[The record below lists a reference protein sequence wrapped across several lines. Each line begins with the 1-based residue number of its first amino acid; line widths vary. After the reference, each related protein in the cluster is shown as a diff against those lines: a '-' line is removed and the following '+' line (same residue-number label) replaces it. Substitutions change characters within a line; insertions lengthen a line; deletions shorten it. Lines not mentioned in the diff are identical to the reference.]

1 MFHYH
6 AFAFL
11 QLIVGRSCA
20 DVEHLRS
27 QAFEFLEFQRTVV
40 KRRRQTEAIFHKI
53 HLAREV
59 AAIHRAALRQ
69 SDVALV
75 NDGQEVLGEIVEETE
90 GTHARLT
97 AVEVAA
103 VVFDS

>member
-1 MFHYH
+1 MICSHYH

-27 QAFEFLEFQRTVV
+27 QASEFLEFQRTVV

-53 HLAREV
+53 HLCARGRRHTSRGI
-59 AAIHRAALRQ
+59 AA
-69 SDVALV
+69 
-75 NDGQEVLGEIVEETE
+75 E
-90 GTHARLT
+90 
-97 AVEVAA
+97 
-103 VVFDS
+103 